1 MSQGSDIPYCRRADE
16 VLYISHKLEVS
27 LEDAHLRSTVSGL
40 LDLLLWI
47 GELPQSHKPGHQ
59 S

>member
-1 MSQGSDIPYCRRADE
+1 MSRTVDALMKFCVSAIA
-16 VLYISHKLEVS
+16 LEVS
-27 LEDAHLRSTVSGL
+27 LEDVHLRNTAFGL

-47 GELPQSHKPGHQ
+47 EGRRQSHMLGHQ